1 MTQQFAGIQIMRQ
14 TAGLYFIEGKS
25 VSIAAEGENNDQ
37 LKVRVGSSWFA
48 FADYMAQV
56 KSKKEREGE
65 EDDPAPGDV
74 EVQASLESPSAE
86 NAAAA

>member
-1 MTQQFAGIQIMRQ
+1 MRQ

-25 VSIAAEGENNDQ
+25 VSLAAEGENNDQ

-48 FADYMAQV
+48 FADYMSQV

-65 EDDPAPGDV
+65 DDDPAPADNV

>member
-1 MTQQFAGIQIMRQ
+1 MRQ

-48 FADYMAQV
+48 FADYMA
-56 KSKKEREGE
+56 
-65 EDDPAPGDV
+65 
-74 EVQASLESPSAE
+74 
-86 NAAAA
+86 